1 MKKNNNNSQSPP
13 HLVDYWLKGLLKEG
27 VIEKKKIIPNLTNST
42 IKKQTNT
49 NDMNNYN
56 SDDE

>member
-27 VIEKKKIIPNLTNST
+27 VIEKKKIIPNLINSS
-42 IKKQTNT
+42 IKK
-49 NDMNNYN
+49 
-56 SDDE
+56 